1 MINVLMSTPGVSVE
15 VNDQRVSEDELG
27 EAIVAGGELIPEDCE
42 LVPDRITVFQTGR
55 VSCDEEVFYVSFK
68 VWSTL
73 KRTVGLFFRADD
85 SEEWQL
91 ISCNLGDVIEGGFET
106 SGEYT
111 IAVGWYAERALYH
124 ELYHVM
130 ETRLL
135 TDSTAFDRWDAL
147 NPKGF
152 TYDLDYTANRS
163 RQAEQYLQPTN
174 RSFVDT
180 YSMSYPKEDRARI
193 METAMCDGNEELFRS
208 STMQGKLRCLS
219 QAIREAYGLKKSTE
233 TFRWEQYLKP

>member
-1 MINVLMSTPGVSVE
+1 MKKFLAVVLAALLLGGVFTVPALARNSYDEMINVLMSTPGVSVE

-111 IAVGWYAERALYH
+111 IAVGW
-124 ELYHVM
+124 
-130 ETRLL
+130 
-135 TDSTAFDRWDAL
+135 
-147 NPKGF
+147 
-152 TYDLDYTANRS
+152 
-163 RQAEQYLQPTN
+163 
-174 RSFVDT
+174 
-180 YSMSYPKEDRARI
+180 
-193 METAMCDGNEELFRS
+193 
-208 STMQGKLRCLS
+208 
-219 QAIREAYGLKKSTE
+219 
-233 TFRWEQYLKP
+233 